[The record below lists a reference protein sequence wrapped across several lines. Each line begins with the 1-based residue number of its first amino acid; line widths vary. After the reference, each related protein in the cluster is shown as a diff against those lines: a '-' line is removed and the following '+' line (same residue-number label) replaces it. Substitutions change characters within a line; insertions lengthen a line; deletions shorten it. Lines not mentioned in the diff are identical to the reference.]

1 MLFCPQRSNLSLGDI
16 TLQCL
21 QERSLE
27 TQGLPLKAHP
37 SLFPNQNLK
46 EGGLL

>member
-16 TLQCL
+16 TLLYL
-21 QERSLE
+21 QERRLE
-27 TQGLPLKAHP
+27 TLDLPLKAHP
-37 SLFPNQNLK
+37 GLFPNQNLK